1 MVSTLT
7 HSETLPYLIIWWR
20 SWCLLINQNVQDVGH
35 SILEAYSRVLANLAF
50 SILSRLGDILQ
61 EDIMSNPNSPVA
73 MSHLV
78 GARIPGISDSPML
91 DRVRHSLIH
100 QLNGIDMKSCSSRE
114 TTDVSDIDGNHE
126 EAKISSVSATPSRS
140 RVWCIGREACHS
152 LSASNSPWYNN
163 LIIII
168 VV

>member
-1 MVSTLT
+1 M
-7 HSETLPYLIIWWR
+7 
-20 SWCLLINQNVQDVGH
+20 GH

-50 SILSRLGDILQ
+50 SILSRIGDILQ
-61 EDIMSNPNSPVA
+61 EDVMSNPNSPVA

-100 QLNGIDMKSCSSRE
+100 QLNSIDGKSCNSHE
-114 TTDVSDIDGNHE
+114 TTDASDVEAHHE

-152 LSASNSPWYNN
+152 VSAQNSP
-163 LIIII
+163 
-168 VV
+168 